1 MESRRWR
8 EGAND
13 DVYAAAPNLAE
24 NEPYGV
30 AMNILALIPARMG
43 SSRFPGK
50 PMASILG
57 KPMIGH
63 VYERVFQSPLLTT
76 TAVATCDQVIFDYIE
91 SIGGTAVMTADTH
104 ERASDRCAEAL
115 LKLEASRRASYDI
128 VVMVQGDEPMT
139 HPDMIAKAV
148 QPMLEDPSIQ
158 VVNLMGEIKDATEF
172 EDRNCIKV
180 VCDMQS
186 NALYFSREPIPTR
199 CKVGDV
205 PMGKQVC
212 IIPFR
217 RDYLLEYTRFAPT
230 PLEIA
235 ESVDMMRI
243 LEHGM
248 KVKMVRTNHDTYAVD
263 TPLDLAKVE
272 NLMKR
277 QL

>member
-1 MESRRWR
+1 MK
-8 EGAND
+8 
-13 DVYAAAPNLAE
+13 
-24 NEPYGV
+24 
-30 AMNILALIPARMG
+30 ILALIPARMG

-50 PMASILG
+50 PMAPILG

-63 VYERVFQSPLLTT
+63 VYERVAKSPMLSM
-76 TAVATCDQVIFDYIE
+76 TAVATCDQEIFDYIQ
-91 SIGGTAVMTADTH
+91 SIGGVAVMTADTY

-115 LKLEASRRASYDI
+115 LKLEKINNTRYDI

-139 HPDMIAKAV
+139 HPDMIAEAV
-148 QPMLEDPSIQ
+148 QPMLDDTAIQ
-158 VVNLMGEIKDATEF
+158 VTNLLGKIKDIAEF

-180 VCDMQS
+180 VCDLNS
-186 NALYFSREPIPTR
+186 NAMYFSREPVPTR
-199 CKVGDV
+199 CKVDAI

-217 RDYLLEYTRFAPT
+217 RDYLLEYTRLAPT

-248 KVKMVRTNHDTYAVD
+248 KVRMVPTLHDTQAVD
-263 TPLDLAKVE
+263 TPADLQKVAG
-272 NLMKR
+272 LM
-277 QL
+277 QSMND

>member
-1 MESRRWR
+1 MK
-8 EGAND
+8 
-13 DVYAAAPNLAE
+13 
-24 NEPYGV
+24 
-30 AMNILALIPARMG
+30 ILALIPARMG

-50 PMASILG
+50 PMAPILG

-63 VYERVFQSPLLTT
+63 VYDRVAQSPLLDLV
-76 TAVATCDQVIFDYIE
+76 AVATCDMEIYDYIK
-91 SIGGTAVMTADTH
+91 SIGGIAVMTSSQH

-115 LKLEASRRASYDI
+115 LKLEKTYSTRYDV

-139 HPDMIAKAV
+139 HPDMIAEAV
-148 QPMLEDPSIQ
+148 HPLLDDTDVQ
-158 VVNLMGEIKDATEF
+158 VVNLLGKINDSAEF

-180 VCDMQS
+180 VCDLKG
-186 NALYFSREPIPTR
+186 NAMYFSREPIPTR
-199 CKVGDV
+199 SKVEEI

-217 RDYLLEYTRFAPT
+217 RDFLLEYTRLTPT

-248 KVKMVRTNHDTYAVD
+248 KVRMAPTKHNTQAVD
-263 TPLDLAKVE
+263 TLDDLRKVE
-272 NLMKR
+272 KLM
-277 QL
+277 QNSNA

>member
-1 MESRRWR
+1 
-8 EGAND
+8 
-13 DVYAAAPNLAE
+13 
-24 NEPYGV
+24 
-30 AMNILALIPARMG
+30 MNILALIPARMG

-50 PMASILG
+50 PMAPILG

-63 VYERVFQSPLLTT
+63 VYERVAQSSMLTM
-76 TAVATCDQVIFDYIE
+76 TAVATCDREIFDYIE
-91 SIGGTAVMTADTH
+91 SIGGTAVMTADTY

-115 LKLEASRRASYDI
+115 LKLEAMNNTRYDI

-139 HPDMIAKAV
+139 HPDMIAEAV
-148 QPMLEDPSIQ
+148 QPMLDDPDIP
-158 VVNLMGEIKDATEF
+158 VVNLLGEIKDAAEF

-180 VCDMQS
+180 VYDLRL

-199 CKVGDV
+199 CKVDQI

-217 RDYLLEYTRFAPT
+217 RDYLLEYTRLAPT

-235 ESVDMMRI
+235 ESVDMMRV

-248 KVKMVRTNHDTYAVD
+248 KVRMVPTQHSSQAVD
-263 TPLDLAKVE
+263 TPEDLKKVE
-272 NLMKR
+272 RLMKN
-277 QL
+277 QNS

>member
-1 MESRRWR
+1 
-8 EGAND
+8 
-13 DVYAAAPNLAE
+13 
-24 NEPYGV
+24 
-30 AMNILALIPARMG
+30 MNILALIPARMG

-50 PMASILG
+50 PMAPILG

-63 VYERVFQSPLLTT
+63 VYERVAKSPMLAT
-76 TAVATCDQVIFDYIE
+76 TAVATCDQEIFDYIQ
-91 SIGGTAVMTADTH
+91 SIGGTAVMTADTY

-115 LKLEASRRASYDI
+115 LKLEQANNTRYDI

-139 HPDMIAKAV
+139 HPDMIAEAV
-148 QPMLEDPSIQ
+148 QPMLDDPTIQ
-158 VVNLMGEIKDATEF
+158 VVNLLGEIKDVAEF

-180 VCDMQS
+180 VCDLER
-186 NALYFSREPIPTR
+186 NAMYFSREPIPTR
-199 CKVGDV
+199 CKIDKI

-217 RDYLLEYTRFAPT
+217 RDYLIEYTRLAPT

-248 KVKMVRTNHDTYAVD
+248 KVRMIPTKYNSQAVD
-263 TPLDLAKVE
+263 TPDDLAKVE
-272 NLMKR
+272 NLMR
-277 QL
+277 SSVHE

>member
-1 MESRRWR
+1 
-8 EGAND
+8 
-13 DVYAAAPNLAE
+13 
-24 NEPYGV
+24 
-30 AMNILALIPARMG
+30 MNILALIPARMD

-50 PMASILG
+50 PMAPILG

-63 VYERVFQSPLLTT
+63 VYEQVAQSPLLTT
-76 TAVATCDQVIFDYIE
+76 TAVATCDQVIFDYIN
-91 SIGGTAVMTADTH
+91 SIGGTAVMTADTY

-115 LKLEASRRASYDI
+115 LKLETANNTRYDI

-139 HPDMIAKAV
+139 HPDMIAEAV
-148 QPMLEDPSIQ
+148 QPMLDDPSIQ
-158 VVNLMGEIKDATEF
+158 VVNLLGEIKDTAEF

-180 VCDMQS
+180 VCDLKL
-186 NALYFSREPIPTR
+186 NAMYFSREPIPTR
-199 CKVGDV
+199 CKVDQI

-217 RDYLLEYTRFAPT
+217 RDYLLEYTRLAPT

-248 KVKMVRTNHDTYAVD
+248 KVRMVPTRHSSQAVD
-263 TPLDLAKVE
+263 TPEDLKKVE
-272 NLMKR
+272 RLM
-277 QL
+277 QGLLV